1 MKTNYSKIILTLLVA
16 IFIFS
21 CSKEDILPPEI
32 SNFEV
37 GGAHHDEDHD
47 GEDHDDEAHE
57 EGIGH
62 PGEELHIG
70 ADIIAYSKITSI
82 TIDIHSDE
90 ITPAAG
96 EVVWEFEQVYTDQKY
111 LVLNAELHED
121 IMVPANAA
129 LGEYHVILTVTD
141 EAGNST
147 TEEEHFDLEEEED
160 HDHDE

>member
-1 MKTNYSKIILTLLVA
+1 LKTNYSKIVLALLVT

-21 CSKEDILPPEI
+21 CSEEDILPPEI

-37 GGAHHDEDHD
+37 GGTHHDEDH
-47 GEDHDDEAHE
+47 EDEDHE
-57 EGIGH
+57 EGVGH

-70 ADIIAYSKITSI
+70 AEIIAYSKITRI

-90 ITPAAG
+90 ITPASG
-96 EVVWEFEQVYTDQKY
+96 EVVWEDEQVYTDQKY

-141 EAGNST
+141 EEGNST
-147 TEEEHFDLEEEED
+147 TEEEHFDLRKKIMITMNN
-160 HDHDE
+160 